1 MEITFHAHN
10 APIAAATRQRAE
22 RIVGKLARRVRRPVD
37 AVVRVDP
44 DGPLRRVEIVLHAP
58 RHNPIVGQGRGRSV
72 GPALAEAAANVSV
85 QIARLK
91 PHRRAAAG
99 RVP

>member
-1 MEITFHAHN
+1 MDITIHARQ
-10 APIAAATRQRAE
+10 APITVATREHAE
-22 RIVGKLARRVRRPVD
+22 RIVAKLARRVRRPVD

-72 GPALAEAAANVSV
+72 GPALAEAAASISA
-85 QIARLK
+85 QLDRLK
-91 PHRRAAAG
+91 PRRRSANG
-99 RVP
+99 RAR